1 MAKVKKVS
9 SRAGP
14 EPEIEK
20 DKNNEKRGAG
30 SSGCCCDVPLNSS
43 HVPLFHLMFQ
53 RSVFF

>member
-30 SSGCCCDVPLNSS
+30 SSGCCRDVPLNSS
-43 HVPLFHLMFQ
+43 RVLLFHLTFPC
-53 RSVFF
+53 